1 MRSREVHGDQDCDET
16 SGRISSVAWAANKE
30 WPEILILDN
39 KIHSTITEQHPRQTN
54 MLARTHGD
62 YKYQQRYA
70 FSTRGIERDGANV
83 EILIPLNGIHQLG
96 EFRTAVGGVCHVHDG
111 LCRDNSD
118 VCDAVP
124 AELIQERQPLCEL
137 AVGNM
142 TANSCCRLS
151 YDV

>member
-1 MRSREVHGDQDCDET
+1 MPSREVPGDQVFDET
-16 SGRISSVAWAANKE
+16 SGWISSVAWAANKE

-39 KIHSTITEQHPRQTN
+39 KIHSVIIEQHPRQMN
-54 MLARTHGD
+54 MLARIHGV

-70 FSTRGIERDGANV
+70 FSTRRIEGENV

-96 EFRTAVGGVCHVHDG
+96 EFRTAVGDVCHVHDG

-137 AVGNM
+137 AVGNIS
-142 TANSCCRLS
+142 ANSCCRLS